1 MNKII
6 ISGNLTAKP
15 EMKTVKSG
23 SSVCVFS
30 VAVKN
35 GEKTDFYRVNA
46 WSKLGENCNKYLDKG
61 RKAIVVGDLNPYQYE
76 SKGKTYMCLDIT
88 AEQVEFMGAAKKNEF
103 TDINPSELPF

>member
-23 SSVCVFS
+23 SSVCVFT

-46 WSKLGENCNKYLDKG
+46 WSKIGETCNKYLDKG
-61 RKAIVVGDLNPYQYE
+61 SKAIVVGDFKPSLYE
-76 SKGKTYMCLDIT
+76 GNGKTFMNLDIT
-88 AEQVEFMGAAKKNEF
+88 AEQVEFMSAAKKNEF
-103 TDINPSELPF
+103 TNINPSELPF

>member
-23 SSVCVFS
+23 SSVCVFT

-35 GEKTDFYRVNA
+35 AQKTDFYRVNA
-46 WSKLGENCNKYLDKG
+46 WSKIGESCFKYLDKG
-61 RKAIVVGDLNPYQYE
+61 YKVVVVGDFNPSLYE
-76 SKGKTYMCLDIT
+76 GNNKTFMNLDVT
-88 AEQVEFMGAAKKNEF
+88 AEQVDFMSSAKKNDF
-103 TDINPSELPF
+103 HDINPSELPF